1 MYPYQTN
8 RGQLTHD
15 WFTMPQKAKRKNGDN
30 GISGPVTYRPFRII
44 STDAFGEECSFRRQV
59 GDANLLKGGNYSND
73 DNSFTKYFVC
83 FLRSIQIILFYE
95 KTANCLKI
103 VVVL

>member
-15 WFTMPQKAKRKNGDN
+15 WFIMPQKAKRKNEDN
-30 GISGPVTYRPFRII
+30 GNSGPATYKHFRII

-59 GDANLLKGGNYSND
+59 GDANVLKGV
-73 DNSFTKYFVC
+73 T
-83 FLRSIQIILFYE
+83 ILTMTILLQNTSSVF
-95 KTANCLKI
+95 C
-103 VVVL
+103 VVFK